1 MRITILETGR
11 PPEALRGAYP
21 SYPAMFET
29 LLTGADAD
37 LAFHSIAVV
46 DDAPLPDP
54 ETLDAVL
61 ITGSPAG
68 VYEDHPW
75 IAPLEDFI
83 RAAAAAATPQ
93 VGICFGHQIMA
104 QAFGGRVEKS
114 AKGWGVGRHHY
125 AIKVRPDWMQPEA
138 EAFAVAASH
147 QDQVVALPP
156 TARVLAHSDHCAF
169 AALDYAHAPAMSLQ
183 GHPEMSAAFAAD
195 LVQARR
201 GIRIPEPIAAA
212 ALESLSQP
220 TDHAL
225 AAQWIVQ
232 FFRHSYRAR

>member
-11 PPEALRGAYP
+11 PPEALRADFP
-21 SYPAMFET
+21 SYPAMFES
-29 LLTGADAD
+29 LLAGVDSD
-37 LAFHSIAVV
+37 LSFDTVAVV
-46 DDAPLPDP
+46 DSATLPDP
-54 ETLDAVL
+54 KTLEAVL

-68 VYEDHPW
+68 VYDPEPW

-83 RAAAAAATPQ
+83 RAAAATATPQ

-114 AKGWGVGRHHY
+114 AKGWGVGRHRY
-125 AIKVRPDWMQPEA
+125 AVTLRPDWMRPEA

-147 QDQVVALPP
+147 QDQVVALPA
-156 TARVLAHSDHCAF
+156 TARVLARNDHCAY

-183 GHPEMSAAFAAD
+183 GHPEMSVAFAAD

-201 GIRIPEPIAAA
+201 GTRIPEPIAAA
-212 ALESLSQP
+212 ALDSLKEP
-220 TDHAL
+220 TDHQL

-232 FFRHSYRAR
+232 FFRKSQRTR